1 MHWIGYASDHAAGT
15 YRLYNPSTGRV
26 IMSRDVRFLEP
37 EETRKP
43 EKELAIIQEKSLG
56 PKEKKNEARYVSDS
70 DEEENIKNVHENDM
84 EENNGETPYLIPPE
98 EQSTSSNDET
108 ETNVEVQDRSCAFRI
123 PTRSVLA
130 KRSSK
135 IPQRKSPLSSKL

>member
-15 YRLYNPSTGRV
+15 YRLYNPGTGPV

-84 EENNGETPYLIPPE
+84 EENDGETPYLIPPE

-108 ETNVEVQDRSCAFRI
+108 ETNVS
-123 PTRSVLA
+123 
-130 KRSSK
+130 
-135 IPQRKSPLSSKL
+135 